1 MEVHYQSTF
10 FKRDSLREAAQ
21 TYLRWLP
28 KDVNTLISTGS
39 SGCAIATAMVTIS
52 NRTLRHVFIR
62 KQYEMKAHGNRFVG
76 FDYGMQEYAKCAIV
90 DDFIHTGRTI
100 TKLMK
105 YLPERELCVDTVIVG
120 HNSGFNEESLIKKL
134 ERRYKLQIIIV

>member
-28 KDVNTLISTGS
+28 RDVNILVSTGS
-39 SGCAIATAMVTIS
+39 SGCAIATAMVTVS

-62 KQYEMKAHGNRFVG
+62 KTYELKSHGNKFVG
-76 FDYGMQEYAKCAIV
+76 FEYGMQEDAKCAIV
-90 DDFIHTGRTI
+90 DDFVHTGRT
-100 TKLMK
+100 LRR
-105 YLPERELCVDTVIVG
+105 LLRAAPERNLHITTVIVG
-120 HNSGFNEESLIKKL
+120 RCSGFNEESLIKRL
-134 ERRYKLQIIIV
+134 ERQYQIKIIV